1 MTEQEDSDG
10 ERSDEDLSDDAN
22 KFKKKM
28 NEINK
33 RLTNKP
39 PSENDEAPAGDF
51 SSDDSGLPSEFEDDD
66 AMSRPGQRRTYAQAN
81 NSANNN

>member
-39 PSENDEAPAGDF
+39 PSENDEPPAGDF

-66 AMSRPGQRRTYAQAN
+66 AISRPG
-81 NSANNN
+81 